1 MLRRPRR
8 KALAFKISQALM
20 PIIIPSTFP
29 GDFEYGKT
37 KPDLQPVAIVK
48 SALE

>member
-20 PIIIPSTFP
+20 PIIPSTFP